1 MSLFI
6 LKSLEET
13 HPDNSKF
20 SWGVTPWEWK
30 RLPIVSSGRGCSYT
44 RKEHLHLEVP
54 WSEVKWKSLSCV
66 RLFAAPWTVARQ
78 APPSMEFSRQEYWS
92 GLPLPSPGDPP
103 NPGIE
108 HGISQ
113 ARILEWG
120 TISFSLEIPWG
131 LSNSGLDPG
140 IPVYLILF
148 TLSTVGVSY
157 TPMAVLL
164 VSMSWD
170 MCLILASMVPRMTG
184 LPEGFSIDVSLVKAS
199 SWF

>member
-1 MSLFI
+1 M
-6 LKSLEET
+6 EEAP
-13 HPDNSKF
+13 HCF
-20 SWGVTPWEWK
+20 FRK
-30 RLPIVSSGRGCSYT
+30 RMFLYQKGAFAFGGPM
-44 RKEHLHLEVP
+44 K
-54 WSEVKWKSLSCV
+54 WSEVKVAQSCPT
-66 RLFAAPWTVARQ
+66 LCG
-78 APPSMEFSRQEYWS
+78 SRQEYWS

-113 ARILEWG
+113 ARILEWAI
-120 TISFSLEIPWG
+120 ISFSSEIPWG
-131 LSNSGLDPG
+131 LSNSELDPG

-148 TLSTVGVSY
+148 TLSRVGVSY

-170 MCLILASMVPRMTG
+170 VCLILASMVPRMTG
-184 LPEGFSIDVSLVKAS
+184 LPEGFSIDSVDVSLVKAS